1 MRESKFQFG
10 LVFWGLSL
18 LLLVLFVMSIG
29 VVTSNLDP
37 ETAYKIAINK
47 ITGSVVYEPT
57 WQIIHETI
65 IWEVR
70 LPRVLLS
77 MICGAGL
84 AVCGVL
90 MQCVTKNPIA
100 DPYILGLASGAST
113 GAVFVIVIGGGALG
127 LASVSMGAFAGT
139 LLCSVLVFIIGTEYG
154 KNTSTTRL
162 ILSGL
167 AISTIFTALTDL
179 IISLAKNASQVK
191 SALFWTM
198 GSLGGATWE
207 VLPLPLIVLCLVIF
221 IVIGISK
228 SLDLLL
234 FGDDNATMLGMN
246 VNLVKTF
253 IVVIAS
259 LLTSV
264 LVSATGA
271 IGFLGLM
278 VPHIA
283 RILCGNM
290 HRRLV
295 PVAAIT
301 GAIFLLCCD
310 LFAKNAFYP
319 KDLPIGIITS
329 LIGGPFFLWMLTDK
343 NYSFRSGK

>member
-1 MRESKFQFG
+1 MKGKYRFHFIFSA
-10 LVFWGLSL
+10 LV
-18 LLLVLFVMSIG
+18 VAMIILFVMAIG
-29 VVTSNLDP
+29 VISSNLDA

-47 ITGSVVYEPT
+47 IMGREVYEPT

-70 LPRVLLS
+70 FPRVLLS

-113 GAVFVIVIGGGALG
+113 GAVFVIVLGGVG
-127 LASVSMGAFAGT
+127 LASVSMGAFMGT
-139 LLCSVLVFIIGTEYG
+139 LLCSVLVFVIGTEMG
-154 KNTSTTRL
+154 RNTSTTRL

-207 VLPLPLIVLCLVIF
+207 VLPLPFIILCLVVF
-221 IVIGISK
+221 IVLGISK

-283 RILCGNM
+283 RILIGNG
-290 HRRLV
+290 HRKLI
-295 PVAAIT
+295 PVAAVT
-301 GAIFLLCCD
+301 GAIFLMCCD

-343 NYSFRSGK
+343 TYSFRSGK

>member
-1 MRESKFQFG
+1 MKDRYRFRLIFAI
-10 LVFWGLSL
+10 LFVVLA
-18 LLLVLFVMSIG
+18 VLFVLAIG
-29 VVTSNLDP
+29 VVSSNLDA
-37 ETAYKIAINK
+37 ETAYKIAVNK
-47 ITGSVVYEPT
+47 IMGREIYEPN
-57 WQIIHETI
+57 WQLIHETI

-70 LPRVLLS
+70 FPRVLLS
-77 MICGAGL
+77 IICGAGL

-100 DPYILGLASGAST
+100 DPYVLGLASGAST
-113 GAVFVIVIGGGALG
+113 GAVFVIVMGGGALG
-127 LASVSMGAFAGT
+127 LASVSMGAFVGT
-139 LLCSVLVFIIGTEYG
+139 IVCSVLVFIIGTEYG
-154 KNTSTTRL
+154 RNTSTTRL

-207 VLPLPLIVLCLVIF
+207 LLPLPLIILCLVI
-221 IVIGISK
+221 VVVLGLSK

-246 VNLVKTF
+246 VNLMKTF
-253 IVVIAS
+253 IIIIAS
-259 LLTSV
+259 MLTSV

-283 RILCGNM
+283 RIICGNA
-290 HRRLV
+290 HIRLV
-295 PVAAIT
+295 PVAAVV

-343 NYSFRSGK
+343 NYSFRAGK

>member
-1 MRESKFQFG
+1 MKGKYPFSLIFTILCAL
-10 LVFWGLSL
+10 LV
-18 LLLVLFVMSIG
+18 VLFVMAIG
-29 VVTSNLDP
+29 VVSSNLDA

-47 ITGSVVYEPT
+47 ITGREVYEPN
-57 WQIIHETI
+57 WKIIHETI

-70 LPRVLLS
+70 FPRVLLS

-113 GAVFVIVIGGGALG
+113 GAVFVIVLGGVG
-127 LASVSMGAFAGT
+127 LASVSMGAFIGT
-139 LLCSVLVFIIGTEYG
+139 LICSVLVFVIGTEMG
-154 KNTSTTRL
+154 RNTSTTRL

-207 VLPLPLIVLCLVIF
+207 VLPLPFVVLCLVIA
-221 IVIGISK
+221 IVFGISK

-283 RILCGNM
+283 RILSGNA
-290 HRRLV
+290 HRKLV
-295 PVAAIT
+295 PVAAVS

-343 NYSFRSGK
+343 TYSFKSGK

>member
-1 MRESKFQFG
+1 MVGKIRFG
-10 LVFWGLSL
+10 VLFVVLIAIL
-18 LLLVLFVMSIG
+18 IVLFVMSIG
-29 VVTSNLDP
+29 VISSNLDA

-47 ITGSVVYEPT
+47 ITGSEIYEPT
-57 WQIIHETI
+57 WQLIHETI

-77 MICGAGL
+77 MICGSGL

-113 GAVFVIVIGGGALG
+113 GAVFVIVIGGIGMAT
-127 LASVSMGAFAGT
+127 VSMGAFVGT
-139 LLCSVLVFIIGTEYG
+139 LICSVLVFVIGTEMG
-154 KNTSTTRL
+154 RNTSTTRL

-207 VLPLPLIVLCLVIF
+207 LLPLPFIVLCLVIGV
-221 IVIGISK
+221 VIAISK

-253 IVVIAS
+253 VVIIAS

-283 RILCGNM
+283 RILSGNG
-290 HRRLV
+290 HR
-295 PVAAIT
+295 
-301 GAIFLLCCD
+301 
-310 LFAKNAFYP
+310 K
-319 KDLPIGIITS
+319 
-329 LIGGPFFLWMLTDK
+329 
-343 NYSFRSGK
+343 

>member
-1 MRESKFQFG
+1 MQNKFKYS
-10 LVFWGLSL
+10 LVFL
-18 LLLVLFVMSIG
+18 LLLVVLVVVFVLAIG
-29 VVTSNLDP
+29 VISSNLDAV
-37 ETAYKIAINK
+37 TAYQITANK
-47 ITGSVVYEPT
+47 IVGAEIYPRVWEPL
-57 WQIIHETI
+57 HETI

-77 MICGAGL
+77 MVCGAGL
-84 AVCGVL
+84 AICGVL

-100 DPYILGLASGAST
+100 DPYVLGLASGAST
-113 GAVFVIVIGGGALG
+113 GAVFVIVLGGASLG
-127 LASVSMGAFAGT
+127 IASVSGGAFIGT
-139 LLCSVLVFIIGTEYG
+139 LVCSVLDFVIGTEYG

-191 SALFWTM
+191 SALFWSM

-207 VLPLPLIVLCLVIF
+207 LLPLPFFTLCIAVVIAL
-221 IVIGISK
+221 GISK

-246 VNLVKTF
+246 VNVVKSLII
-253 IVVIAS
+253 IVAS

-283 RILCGNM
+283 RILCGNN
-290 HRRLV
+290 HRKLI
-295 PVAAIT
+295 PIAAVT
-301 GAIFLLCCD
+301 GAIFLMCCD

-343 NYSFRSGK
+343 NYSFRTGK

>member
-1 MRESKFQFG
+1 MVGKYRFS
-10 LVFWGLSL
+10 LVFSTLCII
-18 LLLVLFVMSIG
+18 LFISFILSIG
-29 VVTSNLDP
+29 VISSNLDA

-47 ITGSVVYEPT
+47 IIGTEVYDVSWPL
-57 WQIIHETI
+57 IHETI

-70 LPRVLLS
+70 FPRVLLS
-77 MICGAGL
+77 IICGAGL

-113 GAVFVIVIGGGALG
+113 GAVFVIVMGGGALG

-139 LLCSVLVFIIGTEYG
+139 LLCSVLVFVIGTEYG

-207 VLPLPLIVLCLVIF
+207 LLPLPFIILCLVIF
-221 IVIGISK
+221 IVIGIAK

-234 FGDDNATMLGMN
+234 FGDENATMLGMN

-283 RILCGNM
+283 RILIGNA
-290 HRRLV
+290 HKKLV

-343 NYSFRSGK
+343 KYSFRSGK

>member
-1 MRESKFQFG
+1 MVGKIRFG
-10 LVFWGLSL
+10 VLFVVLIVIL
-18 LLLVLFVMSIG
+18 IVLFVMSIG
-29 VVTSNLDP
+29 VISSNLDA

-47 ITGSVVYEPT
+47 ITGSEIYEPT
-57 WQIIHETI
+57 WQLIHETI

-77 MICGAGL
+77 MICGSGL

-113 GAVFVIVIGGGALG
+113 GAVFVIVIGGIGMAT
-127 LASVSMGAFAGT
+127 VSMGAFVGT
-139 LLCSVLVFIIGTEYG
+139 LICSVLVFVIGTEMG
-154 KNTSTTRL
+154 RNTSTTRL

-207 VLPLPLIVLCLVIF
+207 LLPLPFIVLCLVIGV
-221 IVIGISK
+221 VIAISK

-253 IVVIAS
+253 VVIIAS

-283 RILCGNM
+283 RILSGNG
-290 HRRLV
+290 HRKLV
-295 PVAAIT
+295 PVAVVV

-343 NYSFRSGK
+343 KYSFRSN

>member
-1 MRESKFQFG
+1 MASSLRYNVVFMVLIAV
-10 LVFWGLSL
+10 LV
-18 LLLVLFVMSIG
+18 VLFVMAIG
-29 VVTSNLDP
+29 VISSNLDA
-37 ETAYKIAINK
+37 ETAYKIVVNK
-47 ITGSVVYEPT
+47 IAGSEVYQPT
-57 WQIIHETI
+57 WQLIHETI

-77 MICGAGL
+77 MICGSGL

-113 GAVFVIVIGGGALG
+113 GAVFVIVMGGVG
-127 LASVSMGAFAGT
+127 LASVSMGAFIGT
-139 LLCSVLVFIIGTEYG
+139 LICSVLVFVIGTEMG

-207 VLPLPLIVLCLVIF
+207 LLPLPFFVLCLVMGV
-221 IVIGISK
+221 VIAISK

-283 RILCGNM
+283 RILSGNG
-290 HRRLV
+290 HKKLV
-295 PVAAIT
+295 PMAAVV

-343 NYSFRSGK
+343 KYSFKSN

>member
-1 MRESKFQFG
+1 MKGKYRFHFIFSA
-10 LVFWGLSL
+10 LV
-18 LLLVLFVMSIG
+18 VAMIILFVMAIG
-29 VVTSNLDP
+29 VISSNLDA

-47 ITGSVVYEPT
+47 IMGSEIYEPT
-57 WQIIHETI
+57 WQLIHETI

-70 LPRVLLS
+70 FPRVLLS

-113 GAVFVIVIGGGALG
+113 GAVFVIVLGGVG
-127 LASVSMGAFAGT
+127 LASVSMGAFVGT
-139 LLCSVLVFIIGTEYG
+139 LICSVLVFVIGTEMG
-154 KNTSTTRL
+154 RNTSTTRL

-207 VLPLPLIVLCLVIF
+207 VLPLPFIILCLVIF
-221 IVIGISK
+221 IVLGISK

-253 IVVIAS
+253 IVIIAS

-283 RILCGNM
+283 RILCGNG
-290 HRRLV
+290 HRRLI
-295 PVAAIT
+295 PVAAVT
-301 GAIFLLCCD
+301 GAIFLMCCD

-343 NYSFRSGK
+343 TYSFRSGK

>member
-1 MRESKFQFG
+1 MKGKYQFHLIFAVLCVV
-10 LVFWGLSL
+10 LV
-18 LLLVLFVMSIG
+18 VLFVLGIG
-29 VVTSNLDP
+29 VISSNLDA

-47 ITGSVVYEPT
+47 ITGKEVYEPT
-57 WQIIHETI
+57 WQLVHETI

-70 LPRVLLS
+70 FPRVLLS
-77 MICGAGL
+77 IICGAGL

-100 DPYILGLASGAST
+100 DPYVLGLASGAST
-113 GAVFVIVIGGGALG
+113 GAVFVIVMGGGALG
-127 LASVSMGAFAGT
+127 LASVSMGAFVGT
-139 LLCSVLVFIIGTEYG
+139 MICSVLVFIIGTEYG
-154 KNTSTTRL
+154 RNTSTTRL

-207 VLPLPLIVLCLVIF
+207 LLPLPLIILCLVIV
-221 IVIGISK
+221 IVLGLSK

-246 VNLVKTF
+246 VNLMKTF
-253 IVVIAS
+253 IIIIAS

-283 RILCGNM
+283 RIICGNA
-290 HRRLV
+290 HIRLI
-295 PVAAIT
+295 PVAAVI

>member
-1 MRESKFQFG
+1 MVGKIRFG
-10 LVFWGLSL
+10 VLFVILIAIL
-18 LLLVLFVMSIG
+18 IVLFVMSIG
-29 VVTSNLDP
+29 VISSNLDS

-47 ITGSVVYEPT
+47 ITGSEIYEPT
-57 WQIIHETI
+57 WQLIHETI

-70 LPRVLLS
+70 FPRVLLS
-77 MICGAGL
+77 MICGSGL

-113 GAVFVIVIGGGALG
+113 GAVFVIVIGGIGMAT
-127 LASVSMGAFAGT
+127 VSMGAFVGT
-139 LLCSVLVFIIGTEYG
+139 LICSVLVFVIGTEMG
-154 KNTSTTRL
+154 RNTSTTRL

-167 AISTIFTALTDL
+167 AISTIF
-179 IISLAKNASQVK
+179 

-207 VLPLPLIVLCLVIF
+207 LLPLPFIVLCLVIGV
-221 IVIGISK
+221 VIAISK

-253 IVVIAS
+253 VVIIAS

-283 RILCGNM
+283 RILSGNG
-290 HRRLV
+290 HRKLV
-295 PVAAIT
+295 PVAAVV

-343 NYSFRSGK
+343 KYSFRSN

>member
-1 MRESKFQFG
+1 MKNSHHFKLIFT
-10 LVFWGLSL
+10 LVSIAL
-18 LLLVLFVMSIG
+18 LILFVLSIG

-37 ETAYKIAINK
+37 ATAYKIAVNK
-47 ITGSVVYEPT
+47 ITGSEVYEPT
-57 WQIIHETI
+57 WQLIHETI

-113 GAVFVIVIGGGALG
+113 GAVFVIVVGGASLG
-127 LASVSMGAFAGT
+127 IASVSMGAFLGT
-139 LLCSVLVFIIGTEYG
+139 LVCSVLVFVIGTEYG
-154 KNTSTTRL
+154 RNTSTTRL

-198 GSLGGATWE
+198 GSLGGATWDL
-207 VLPLPLIVLCLVIF
+207 LPLPFIILCLVIF
-221 IVIGISK
+221 VVLGISK

-246 VNLVKTF
+246 VNLVKSF

-283 RILCGNM
+283 RILCGNS
-290 HRRLV
+290 HRKLIPMSAV
-295 PVAAIT
+295 V

>member
-1 MRESKFQFG
+1 MVRNKYR
-10 LVFWGLSL
+10 LVFLFL
-18 LLLVLFVMSIG
+18 CLALFVLFIMSIG

-37 ETAYKIAINK
+37 ATAYKITVNK
-47 ITGSVVYEPT
+47 IMGSEVYKPT
-57 WQIIHETI
+57 WLLTHETI

-77 MICGAGL
+77 MVCGAGL

-113 GAVFVIVIGGGALG
+113 GAVFVIVVGGASLG
-127 LASVSMGAFAGT
+127 IASVSMGAFIGT
-139 LLCSVLVFIIGTEYG
+139 LICSVLVFVIGTEYG
-154 KNTSTTRL
+154 RNTSTTRL

-198 GSLGGATWE
+198 GSLGGATWDL
-207 VLPLPLIVLCLVIF
+207 LPLPFVILCIVIF
-221 IVIGISK
+221 LVMGISK

-234 FGDDNATMLGMN
+234 FGDDNAVMLGMN
-246 VNLVKTF
+246 VNLVKSF
-253 IVVIAS
+253 IVILAS

-264 LVSATGA
+264 LVSTTGA

-283 RILCGNM
+283 RILSGNA
-290 HRRLV
+290 HIRLV
-295 PVAAIT
+295 PMAAII

-329 LIGGPFFLWMLTDK
+329 LIGGPFFLWMLRDK
-343 NYSFRSGK
+343 AYSFRSGK

>member
-1 MRESKFQFG
+1 MVGKIRFG
-10 LVFWGLSL
+10 VLFVILIAIL
-18 LLLVLFVMSIG
+18 IVLFVMSIG
-29 VVTSNLDP
+29 VISSNLDA

-47 ITGSVVYEPT
+47 ITGSEIYEPT
-57 WQIIHETI
+57 WQLIHETI

-77 MICGAGL
+77 MICGSGL

-113 GAVFVIVIGGGALG
+113 GAVFVIVIGGIGMAT
-127 LASVSMGAFAGT
+127 VSMGAFVGT
-139 LLCSVLVFIIGTEYG
+139 LICSVLVFVIGTEMG
-154 KNTSTTRL
+154 RNTSTTRL

-207 VLPLPLIVLCLVIF
+207 LLPLPFIVLCLV
-221 IVIGISK
+221 
-228 SLDLLL
+228 LLL

-253 IVVIAS
+253 VVIIAS

-283 RILCGNM
+283 RILSGNG
-290 HRRLV
+290 HRKLV
-295 PVAAIT
+295 PVAAVV

-343 NYSFRSGK
+343 KYSFRSN

>member
-1 MRESKFQFG
+1 MKSRYRFG
-10 LVFWGLSL
+10 VVFSILC
-18 LLLVLFVMSIG
+18 LVLFVLFVMAIG
-29 VVTSNLDP
+29 VVTSNLDA
-37 ETAYKIAINK
+37 ETAYKIAANK
-47 ITGSVVYEPT
+47 ITGTEIYEPYWPLT
-57 WQIIHETI
+57 HETI

-77 MICGAGL
+77 IICGAGL

-100 DPYILGLASGAST
+100 DPYVLGLASGAST
-113 GAVFVIVIGGGALG
+113 GAVFVIVLGGGAMG
-127 LASVSMGAFAGT
+127 LASVSTGAFIGT
-139 LLCSVLVFIIGTEYG
+139 LICSVLVFVIGTEYG
-154 KNTSTTRL
+154 RNTSTTRL

-207 VLPLPLIVLCLVIF
+207 LLPIPFVILVLVVLVVL
-221 IVIGISK
+221 GLSK

-234 FGDDNATMLGMN
+234 FGDENATMLGMN
-246 VNLVKTF
+246 VNLMKTF
-253 IVVIAS
+253 IVIVAS

-271 IGFLGLM
+271 IGFMGLM

-283 RILCGNM
+283 RMLCGNK
-290 HRRLV
+290 HVRLV
-295 PVAAIT
+295 PMAAVI

-319 KDLPIGIITS
+319 KDLPIGILTS
-329 LIGGPFFLWMLTDK
+329 LIGGPFFLWMLMDK
-343 NYSFRSGK
+343 NYSFKTGK

>member
-1 MRESKFQFG
+1 MVGKIRFG
-10 LVFWGLSL
+10 VLFVVLIAIL
-18 LLLVLFVMSIG
+18 IVLFVMSIG
-29 VVTSNLDP
+29 VISSNLDA

-47 ITGSVVYEPT
+47 ITGSEIYEPT
-57 WQIIHETI
+57 WQLIHETI

-77 MICGAGL
+77 MICGSGL

-113 GAVFVIVIGGGALG
+113 GAVFVIVIGGIGMAT
-127 LASVSMGAFAGT
+127 VSMGAFVGT
-139 LLCSVLVFIIGTEYG
+139 LICSVLVFVIGTEMG
-154 KNTSTTRL
+154 RNTSTTRL

-207 VLPLPLIVLCLVIF
+207 LLPLPFIVLCLVIGV
-221 IVIGISK
+221 VIAISK

-253 IVVIAS
+253 VVIIAS

-283 RILCGNM
+283 RSLSGNG
-290 HRRLV
+290 HRKLV
-295 PVAAIT
+295 PVAAVV

-343 NYSFRSGK
+343 KYSFRSN

>member
-1 MRESKFQFG
+1 MKNKRGFYLIFSG
-10 LVFWGLSL
+10 LIILM
-18 LLLVLFVMSIG
+18 LVLFVMAIG
-29 VVTSNLDP
+29 VVSSNLDAA
-37 ETAYKIAINK
+37 TAYKIATNK
-47 ITGSVVYEPT
+47 ILGREIYTPT
-57 WQIIHETI
+57 WQLIHETI

-70 LPRVLLS
+70 FPRVLLS

-100 DPYILGLASGAST
+100 DPYVLGLASGAST

-127 LASVSMGAFAGT
+127 LASVSMGAFLGT
-139 LLCSVLVFIIGTEYG
+139 IICSILVFVIGTEYG

-198 GSLGGATWE
+198 GSLGGATWDL
-207 VLPLPLIVLCLVIF
+207 LPLPLLALCLVIF
-221 IVIGISK
+221 IVLGISK

-246 VNLVKTF
+246 VNLMKTL

-264 LVSATGA
+264 LVSATGT

-283 RILCGNM
+283 RILCGNK
-290 HRRLV
+290 HIRLV
-295 PVAAIT
+295 PMAAVI

-343 NYSFRSGK
+343 SYSFRTGK

>member
-1 MRESKFQFG
+1 MKGKYRFHFIFSA
-10 LVFWGLSL
+10 LV
-18 LLLVLFVMSIG
+18 VAMIILFVMAIG
-29 VVTSNLDP
+29 VISSNLDA

-47 ITGSVVYEPT
+47 IMGREVYEPT

-70 LPRVLLS
+70 FPRVLLS

-113 GAVFVIVIGGGALG
+113 GAVFVIVLGGVG
-127 LASVSMGAFAGT
+127 LASVSMGAFMGT
-139 LLCSVLVFIIGTEYG
+139 LLCSVLVFVIGTEMG
-154 KNTSTTRL
+154 RNTSTTRL

-207 VLPLPLIVLCLVIF
+207 VLPLPFIILCLVVF
-221 IVIGISK
+221 IVLGISK

-253 IVVIAS
+253 IVIIAS

-283 RILCGNM
+283 RILIGNG
-290 HRRLV
+290 HRKLI
-295 PVAAIT
+295 PVAAVT
-301 GAIFLLCCD
+301 GAIFLMCCD

-343 NYSFRSGK
+343 TYSFRSGK

>member
-1 MRESKFQFG
+1 MGRSKKHILLFLM
-10 LVFWGLSL
+10 LVCI
-18 LLLVLFVMSIG
+18 LVVVFVLGIG
-29 VVTSNLDP
+29 VISSNLDAKS
-37 ETAYKIAINK
+37 AYQIALNK
-47 ITGSVVYEPT
+47 IFGKEIFLPT
-57 WQIIHETI
+57 WEPLHETV

-70 LPRVLLS
+70 FPRVLLS

-113 GAVFVIVIGGGALG
+113 GAVFVIVLGGASLG
-127 LASVSMGAFAGT
+127 IASVSGGAFIGT
-139 LLCSVLVFIIGTEYG
+139 LICSVLVFVIGTEYG
-154 KNTSTTRL
+154 RNTSATRL

-167 AISTIFTALTDL
+167 AISTIFSALTDL

-191 SALFWTM
+191 SALFWSM

-207 VLPLPLIVLCLVIF
+207 LLPLPFFTLLVALF
-221 IVIGISK
+221 ITLALSK

-246 VNLVKTF
+246 VNF
-253 IVVIAS
+253 IKSLIIIIAS

-264 LVSATGA
+264 LVSASGA

-278 VPHIA
+278 VPHIS
-283 RILCGNM
+283 RILCGN
-290 HRRLV
+290 HHKRLL
-295 PVAAIT
+295 PFSAII
-301 GAIFLLCCD
+301 GAIFLMCCD

>member
-1 MRESKFQFG
+1 MVGKIRFG
-10 LVFWGLSL
+10 VLFVVLIAIL
-18 LLLVLFVMSIG
+18 IVLFVMSIG
-29 VVTSNLDP
+29 VISSNLDA

-47 ITGSVVYEPT
+47 ITGSEIYEPT
-57 WQIIHETI
+57 WQLIHETI

-77 MICGAGL
+77 MICGSGL

-113 GAVFVIVIGGGALG
+113 GAVFVIVIGGIGMAT
-127 LASVSMGAFAGT
+127 VSMGAFVGT
-139 LLCSVLVFIIGTEYG
+139 LICSVLVFVIGTEMG
-154 KNTSTTRL
+154 RNTSTTRL

-207 VLPLPLIVLCLVIF
+207 LLPLPFIVLCLVIGV
-221 IVIGISK
+221 VIAISK

-253 IVVIAS
+253 VVIIAS

-264 LVSATGA
+264 LVSANGTSYS
-271 IGFLGLM
+271 
-278 VPHIA
+278 
-283 RILCGNM
+283 
-290 HRRLV
+290 
-295 PVAAIT
+295 
-301 GAIFLLCCD
+301 
-310 LFAKNAFYP
+310 KNF
-319 KDLPIGIITS
+319 K
-329 LIGGPFFLWMLTDK
+329 W
-343 NYSFRSGK
+343 

>member
-1 MRESKFQFG
+1 MKNKRGFYLIFSG
-10 LVFWGLSL
+10 LIILM
-18 LLLVLFVMSIG
+18 LVLFVMAIG
-29 VVTSNLDP
+29 VVSSNLDAA
-37 ETAYKIAINK
+37 TAYKIATNK
-47 ITGSVVYEPT
+47 ILGREIYTPT
-57 WQIIHETI
+57 WQLIHETI

-70 LPRVLLS
+70 FPRVLLS

-100 DPYILGLASGAST
+100 DPYVLGLASGAST

-127 LASVSMGAFAGT
+127 LASVSMGAFLGT
-139 LLCSVLVFIIGTEYG
+139 IICSILVFVIGTEYG

-198 GSLGGATWE
+198 GSLGGATWDL
-207 VLPLPLIVLCLVIF
+207 LPLPLLALCLVIF
-221 IVIGISK
+221 IVLGISK

-246 VNLVKTF
+246 VNLMKTL

-283 RILCGNM
+283 RILCGNK
-290 HRRLV
+290 HIRLV
-295 PVAAIT
+295 PMAAVI

-343 NYSFRSGK
+343 SYSFRTGK

>member
-1 MRESKFQFG
+1 MVGKIRFG
-10 LVFWGLSL
+10 VLFVILIAIL
-18 LLLVLFVMSIG
+18 IVLFVMSIG
-29 VVTSNLDP
+29 VISSNLDA

-47 ITGSVVYEPT
+47 ITGSEIYEPT
-57 WQIIHETI
+57 WQLIHETI

-70 LPRVLLS
+70 FPRVLLS
-77 MICGAGL
+77 MICGSGL

-113 GAVFVIVIGGGALG
+113 GAVFVIVIGGIGMAT
-127 LASVSMGAFAGT
+127 VSMGAFVGT
-139 LLCSVLVFIIGTEYG
+139 LICSVLVFVIGTEMG
-154 KNTSTTRL
+154 RNTSTTRL

-167 AISTIFTALTDL
+167 AISTIF
-179 IISLAKNASQVK
+179 

-207 VLPLPLIVLCLVIF
+207 LLPLPFIVLCLVIGV
-221 IVIGISK
+221 VIAISK

-253 IVVIAS
+253 VVIIAS

-283 RILCGNM
+283 RILSGNG
-290 HRRLV
+290 HRKLV
-295 PVAAIT
+295 PVAAVV

-343 NYSFRSGK
+343 KYSFRSN

>member
-1 MRESKFQFG
+1 MGNNRKFHFIF
-10 LVFWGLSL
+10 LATCIALII
-18 LLLVLFVMSIG
+18 LFILSIG
-29 VVTSNLDP
+29 VVTANLDP
-37 ETAYKIAINK
+37 ATAYKIAINK
-47 ITGSVVYEPT
+47 ITGNEIYEPT
-57 WQIIHETI
+57 WQLIHETI

-113 GAVFVIVIGGGALG
+113 GAVFIIVVGGASLG
-127 LASVSMGAFAGT
+127 IASVSMGAFVGT
-139 LLCSVLVFIIGTEYG
+139 IICSILVFIIGTEYG

-198 GSLGGATWE
+198 GSLGGATWDL
-207 VLPLPLIVLCLVIF
+207 LPLPFFILCIVIF
-221 IVIGISK
+221 VVIGISK

-246 VNLVKTF
+246 VNLIKSF
-253 IVVIAS
+253 IVIIAS

-283 RILCGNM
+283 RILSGNA
-290 HRRLV
+290 HRKLI
-295 PVAAIT
+295 PMAAVI

-343 NYSFRSGK
+343 QYSFRSGK